1 MLAIVNSKQ
10 CELLDHPRL
19 LAQFAGLQRRTG
31 RSGRDSI
38 DHRPNQRDDLASSVA
53 GAAVGAVMSAGRK
66 GPLAGQIHRVCEST
80 PNGELRV
87 LRRPTVPGR
96 RAVSARMSGV
106 EAGMS
111 AVSTGTVPS
120 RGSRARS
127 YRPPEDF

>member
-1 MLAIVNSKQ
+1 MNSKQ

-66 GPLAGQIHRVCEST
+66 GPCRPNSPCVRIHSEW
-80 PNGELRV
+80 
-87 LRRPTVPGR
+87 
-96 RAVSARMSGV
+96 RA
-106 EAGMS
+106 
-111 AVSTGTVPS
+111 
-120 RGSRARS
+120 ARS
-127 YRPPEDF
+127 SAAHRSRTTRCVGANVRG